1 MKPGEPDREDV
12 QDAGESLAVRFRMAM
27 RATGKPDLERAAALA
42 VLIALGPLLT
52 IAGAKLITRHERSE
66 IVRLQNDLAPRLA
79 AEQAAQTA
87 RAELAAAVTRPAMGT
102 TLETLARA
110 LPADA
115 TLSRAERT
123 AQGAL
128 DIDVTAVDPDKL
140 RAEIRR
146 APELAGLR
154 DSGQRQGDGSMLV
167 SLHQDAQ

>member
-1 MKPGEPDREDV
+1 MTPGEPDRDNLPNRG
-12 QDAGESLAVRFRMAM
+12 DSLTARIRNLLHGGG
-27 RATGKPDLERAAALA
+27 RPDLEGAAAVA

-52 IAGAKLITRHERSE
+52 IAGAKLIASHERAG
-66 IVRLQNDLAPRLA
+66 IVRLQNELAPRLA
-79 AEQAAQTA
+79 AERVTQTA
-87 RAELAAAVTRPAMGT
+87 RSEIAATIARPAMGI
-102 TLETLARA
+102 TLDTLARA

-115 TLSRAERT
+115 TLARAERT

-146 APELAGLR
+146 APELSGLR
-154 DSGQRQGDGSMLV
+154 DSGQRQGDGNMLV